1 MQSTALQIDARGLAA
16 RLARVLWLHRWLLA
30 IMFIYFAT
38 GFAVLEYV
46 DRPEKMTFSLYSELV
61 LNMTGV
67 FAIGFAVLY
76 PLYVMLFVRPANLLR
91 YLAADIRTN
100 WLTVERLAGGG
111 LILLLLPRFISLFTV
126 FKTLIP
132 VINPYAWDPQFA
144 QWDRWMH
151 GGVDPWRLLQPILG
165 APWISSG
172 INFFYHMW
180 IFVLYGILLWQAFSV
195 RDPRLRMQFFLTF
208 VLVWSL
214 LGGLMATLLSSV
226 GPVYFGRVTGLEDPF
241 LPLVDYLQ
249 AANETAP
256 IWALQLHDWLWRSH
270 ILGEYNFG
278 TGISAMPSVHVAAA
292 VLFALL
298 GWRSHRLLGIAL
310 TAFAVMIM
318 IGSVHLAWHYALDG
332 YVAAI
337 LTYGLWRA
345 AGWLVAQ
352 DPAFDSGR
360 TGEEPPAALSKI
372 PG

>member
-1 MQSTALQIDARGLAA
+1 MQSRALQIDARGTAA
-16 RLARVLWLHRWLLA
+16 RMARVLWLHRWLLA
-30 IMFIYFAT
+30 LIFAYFAA

-46 DRPEKMTFSLYSELV
+46 ERPEKMTFPAYSLLA
-61 LNMTGV
+61 LKMTGI
-67 FAIGFAVLY
+67 FAIAFAILY
-76 PLYVMLFVRPANLLR
+76 PLAVMVFVRPANLLT

-100 WLTVERLAGGG
+100 WLTLERLAGGG

-132 VINPYAWDPQFA
+132 VVNPYAWDPLFA
-144 QWDRWMH
+144 EWDRWLH
-151 GGVDPWRLLQPILG
+151 GGVDPWLLLQPLLG
-165 APWISSG
+165 TPWISSG
-172 INFFYHMW
+172 INFFYHLW

-214 LGGLMATLLSSV
+214 LGGLMATWLSSV
-226 GPVYFGRVTGLEDPF
+226 GPVYFGRVTQLDDPF
-241 LPLVDYLQ
+241 QPLLDYLQ
-249 AANETAP
+249 AANEVAP

-278 TGISAMPSVHVAAA
+278 TGISAMPSIHVAAA

-298 GWRSHRLLGIAL
+298 GWRVHRLLGIAL
-310 TAFAVMIM
+310 TLFAVVIM

-332 YVAAI
+332 YVAAV

-345 AGWLVAQ
+345 AGWWVAR
-352 DPAFDSGR
+352 DPAFD
-360 TGEEPPAALSKI
+360 TG
-372 PG
+372 